1 METRLKVD
9 DMHCGNCAARVEKAL
24 QELDGVSAEVSFDD
38 GTARV
43 SHPDSVSVSDLQDAV
58 KSAGYAAEPA

>member
-1 METRLKVD
+1 METTLTVAG
-9 DMHCGNCAARVEKAL
+9 MHCDNCAARVEKAL
-24 QELDGVSAEVSFDD
+24 QELDGVNADVSFSD

-43 SHPDSVSVSDLQDAV
+43 THPDTVSVADLQDAV